1 MNNGTGDPKMTTAGA
16 VVVVSIA
23 IEVAK

>member
-1 MNNGTGDPKMTTAGA
+1 MKNGTGDPTMATAGA

>member
-1 MNNGTGDPKMTTAGA
+1 MKNGTGDPKMATAGA